1 MSSKMSSI
9 NWIKI
14 TDRAREGI
22 EIINKLNNE
31 TFATVLEYVHKNMN
45 PSEDEEEQENALED
59 LEKLVAIPRPEF
71 LLLIKTLSYILKRTS
86 TFLLKPTKL
95 QQELREKLKL
105 DDDKIDGIIRLWI
118 KNTKPILTNLHCGS
132 MESKEVTDVSWMLN
146 LQISSNCQ
154 QKERTALA
162 CLQLKTGDGND
173 IDLEMNHSELLNL
186 FNQFENIQNELDNFK

>member
-1 MSSKMSSI
+1 MSSI

-22 EIINKLNNE
+22 QIINKLNND

-45 PSEDEEEQENALED
+45 PSEEEEDQDTLEE
-59 LEKLVAIPRPEF
+59 LEKLVGVPRPEF

-105 DDDKIDGIIRLWI
+105 EDEKIDGIIRLWI

-132 MESKEVTDVSWMLN
+132 MEAKEVTDVSWKLN

-173 IDLEMNHSELLNL
+173 IDMEMNHSELLQL
-186 FNQFENIQNELDNFK
+186 YNQIESIQNELDNFK

>member
-1 MSSKMSSI
+1 MSSI

-14 TDRAREGI
+14 TERAREGI
-22 EIINKLNNE
+22 QIINKLNNE
-31 TFATVLEYVHKNMN
+31 TFGTVLEYVHKNMN
-45 PSEDEEEQENALED
+45 PTGEEEDQDNALEE
-59 LEKLVAIPRPEF
+59 LEALVGIPRPEF
-71 LLLIKTLSYILKRTS
+71 LLLLKTLSYILKRTS

-105 DDDKIDGIIRLWI
+105 ENEKIDGIIRLWI

-132 MESKEVTDVSWMLN
+132 MEAKEVTDVAWKLN

-173 IDLEMNHSELLNL
+173 IDMEMNHEELLQL
-186 FNQFENIQNELDNFK
+186 FNQIESIQNELDNFK

>member
-1 MSSKMSSI
+1 MSSI

-22 EIINKLNNE
+22 QIINKLNND

-45 PSEDEEEQENALED
+45 PSEEEEDQETLEE
-59 LEKLVAIPRPEF
+59 LEKLAGVPRPEF

-105 DDDKIDGIIRLWI
+105 EDEKIDGIIRLWI

-132 MESKEVTDVSWMLN
+132 MEAKEVTDVSWKLN

-173 IDLEMNHSELLNL
+173 IDMEMNHNELLQL
-186 FNQFENIQNELDNFK
+186 YNQIESIQTELDNFK